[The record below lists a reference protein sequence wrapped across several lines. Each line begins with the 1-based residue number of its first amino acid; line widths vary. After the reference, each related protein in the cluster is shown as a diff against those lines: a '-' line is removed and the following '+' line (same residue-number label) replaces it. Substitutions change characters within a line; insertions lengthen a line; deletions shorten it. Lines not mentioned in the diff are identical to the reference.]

1 MKFNKVNQELQEK
14 VVELL
19 NNSEDKS
26 KAIYEAIEM
35 LNEAQHHEL
44 IEQLQVENK
53 NRMPR
58 DRIAFG

>member
-26 KAIYEAIEM
+26 KYSS
-35 LNEAQHHEL
+35 
-44 IEQLQVENK
+44 
-53 NRMPR
+53 
-58 DRIAFG
+58 